1 MTSLLLSRWRRDV
14 QLAQVDAR
22 DTVDLLGLTTL
33 APDSIV
39 TM

>member
-1 MTSLLLSRWRRDV
+1 MTCVV
-14 QLAQVDAR
+14 QVESR

-39 TM
+39 TMYACALQQQCDM